1 MALKA
6 TRVTGPHS
14 PPNCEWDQAATP
26 LRIIADGARHPLLC
40 GGLAVLVRA
49 RRRGATG

>member
-14 PPNCEWDQAATP
+14 PPWQRHEKTKRGSPFAETAQGKPDP
-26 LRIIADGARHPLLC
+26 IRLRCQPTTAGA
-40 GGLAVLVRA
+40 GL
-49 RRRGATG
+49 